1 MKETYGYTRISTA
14 KQNIER
20 QVRNILH
27 AYPNAHI
34 IQEVYTGT
42 KTIGRKEWNKLYTLV
57 KQEAEKDKDVT
68 IIFDSVSRM
77 SRNADEGF
85 ELYQELFNLGIDLVF
100 LKEPQINSET
110 YKNAISTQVQM
121 TGTNVD
127 ILLKAVNEYL
137 LALAKE
143 QIKIAFDQAEK
154 EVRDLHQRTSE
165 GMKTAKLNGKQIG
178 RVAGRKYTSKKE
190 IAAKEIIKKNSKDFN
205 GTNTDMEVIKIAGI
219 SRNSYYKYKHELLQ
233 EL

>member
-57 KQEAEKDKDVT
+57 KQEAAKDKDVT

>member
-57 KQEAEKDKDVT
+57 KQEAAKDKDVT

-121 TGTNVD
+121 TGTNAD

-219 SRNSYYKYKHELLQ
+219 SRNSYYKYKRELLQ